1 LCPLSI
7 MQTAVMQCASAGQ
20 KSLLV
25 RAQTFSNKPR
35 FSCHG
40 QRASAPKLSRS
51 ATTGGRSIC
60 DAQAHCQLV
69 TTSHPHLPC
78 SSAFIS
84 TTSSLA
90 TMRTP
95 KHQRHCSQRVMAFE
109 REWPDPQFVAEV
121 KEAFPDQGIANV
133 EEARVIT
140 TFTNFQKEPQSWQP
154 FALTEL
160 CHHSCCKD

>member
-1 LCPLSI
+1 
-7 MQTAVMQCASAGQ
+7 
-20 KSLLV
+20 
-25 RAQTFSNKPR
+25 
-35 FSCHG
+35 
-40 QRASAPKLSRS
+40 
-51 ATTGGRSIC
+51 
-60 DAQAHCQLV
+60 
-69 TTSHPHLPC
+69 
-78 SSAFIS
+78 
-84 TTSSLA
+84 
-90 TMRTP
+90 MRTP

-160 CHHSCCKD
+160 CHHSCCTD